1 MRLFLLTICLIFS
14 LSSGTNAQ
22 ILYDNNTQGVILKA
36 LNYIYNYE
44 FAESETLQK
53 QIKAKYPNHPVVPL
67 LRAIQL
73 QWQYLPV
80 KDNKVVGSQYLALLN
95 DCLVKSEILEKDPK
109 NLAEVVFFQMAVHG
123 YIAIVHNFNGDSFK
137 AANEARK
144 AYSYVVKGF
153 DLMEQ
158 NPEFYFSTG
167 MYNYYVER
175 YPMDHPIVKPV
186 MLFLKDGDMA
196 LGLKQVETA
205 ATKSVFSR
213 AESAFYLSR
222 ILLKHEKKYDRAAS
236 LMANLVKIYPNN
248 PIYLMKNVEAL
259 TLAKKYEEAQRLN
272 DILKTKSGAIYQ
284 LSAHVFE
291 GMYQENEAKN
301 DKLAT
306 QSYLAA
312 LKMPFD
318 DEYTKDYHAFAYFG
332 LSHIAARAKDPNKA
346 RNYLKKAQSLTE
358 YEHIVRR

>member
-1 MRLFLLTICLIFS
+1 MRLFLLTICLLLS
-14 LSSGTNAQ
+14 LSRTTTAQ
-22 ILYDNNTQGVILKA
+22 ILYDNSTQGVILKA

-44 FAESETLQK
+44 FAESEALQR
-53 QIKAKYPNHPVVPL
+53 QIKVKYPNHPVVPL

-95 DCLVKSEILEKDPK
+95 DCLAKSEIIEKDPK

-123 YIAIVHNFNGDSFK
+123 YIAVVNNFNGDSFK

-175 YPMDHPIVKPV
+175 YPIDHPIVKPV
-186 MLFLKDGDMA
+186 MLFLKDGNMA
-196 LGLKQVETA
+196 LGLKQVEMA
-205 ATKSVFSR
+205 ALKSVFSR

-222 ILLKHEKKYDRAAS
+222 ILLKHEKKYDRAAV
-236 LMANLVKIYPNN
+236 LMANLVKTYPNN

-259 TLAKKYEEAQRLN
+259 MLAKKYEEAHRLN
-272 DILKTKSGAIYQ
+272 EILKTKSGTIYQ
-284 LSAHVFE
+284 LAAYVFE
-291 GMYQENEAKN
+291 AMYQEKELKN
-301 DKLAT
+301 DKLAM
-306 QSYLAA
+306 QSYLAT
-312 LKMPFD
+312 LKIPFD

-332 LSHIAARAKDPNKA
+332 LSQIATRAKDPVKA

-358 YEHIVRR
+358 YEHIVRK